1 MTKWLLVLLAL
12 FAISASAADITG
24 TWKGSM
30 ESQQGAMDV
39 TFTFKVAGTA
49 LTGSV
54 SNPMGPDANPISEG
68 KIDGDALSFVVAVD
82 MMGNAMKINYKG
94 KVISATEMTLT
105 MSFPGM
111 GGGDPMTMEI
121 KAKKAN

>member
-12 FAISASAADITG
+12 FAMSATAADITG
-24 TWKGSM
+24 TWKGAM
-30 ESQQGAMDV
+30 ESQQGSMDI
-39 TFTFKVAGTA
+39 TFTFKVAGAA

-68 KIDGDALSFVVAVD
+68 KIDGDAFSFVVAVD
-82 MMGNAMKINYKG
+82 FGGNAMKINYKG
-94 KVISATEMTLT
+94 KVVSATELT
-105 MSFPGM
+105 MTMAFPGM

>member
-1 MTKWLLVLLAL
+1 MMKWLLVLLAL
-12 FAISASAADITG
+12 FAMSASAADVTG
-24 TWKGSM
+24 TWKGSL
-30 ESQQGAMDV
+30 ESPQGSMDV
-39 TFTFKVAGTA
+39 TFTFKAAGTT

-68 KIDGDALSFVVAVD
+68 KIDGDNISFVVAVD
-82 MMGNAMKINYKG
+82 FGGQGMKINYKG
-94 KVISATEMTLT
+94 KVISATEMTLS